1 MLETLAGDSG
11 GPAARLPSGMA
22 DWAGEII
29 EQVRANPG
37 LARILLV
44 IGVITAVIFVLG
56 IVKHAFRSAFIGG
69 ALCVAAWIWYFN
81 IR

>member
-1 MLETLAGDSG
+1 MLGAVGDIAERMPG
-11 GPAARLPSGMA
+11 GVA
-22 DWAGEII
+22 DWAGEIAD
-29 EQVRANPG
+29 QVRANPG
-37 LARILLV
+37 LARILVV

-56 IVKHAFRSAFIGG
+56 IIKHAVKSAFIGG